1 MHPADS
7 SQYNVAVICCNKCF
21 PIAAGNWIS
30 KAIENAKVDEIPRKR
45 QKMERQQNES

>member
-7 SQYNVAVICCNKCF
+7 SQYNVAVICCNKCL

-30 KAIENAKVDEIPRKR
+30 KAIEKRKEFNSGSKQLLALWAKE
-45 QKMERQQNES
+45 Q

>member
-30 KAIENAKVDEIPRKR
+30 KAIEKKRKEFNSKQLLALWAKE
-45 QKMERQQNES
+45 Q